1 MARQYAG
8 RGIGELRRSRG
19 RDTVE
24 LPDQDEATLLPKPL
38 EAQQQLFDQFVAVNG
53 NLPGSHPGRPRPPL
67 TGRDVK
73 LIANF
78 VTCALRNDLPH
89 IDVYDA
95 AVIWEKWRKAVVSFR
110 DALKE
115 FPEEHQ
121 ALNVQY
127 VLDYHFGDVCDCLA
141 LALIERGQVADRY
154 CPWKADFFTQ
164 ERLYPES
171 V

>member
-1 MARQYAG
+1 MGRQYAG
-8 RGIGELRRSRG
+8 RGIGELRRARG
-19 RDTVE
+19 RDTVD
-24 LPDQDEATLLPKPL
+24 LPNQDEATLLPKPL
-38 EAQQQLFDQFVAVNG
+38 EAQQQIYDLFVAVNG
-53 NLPGSHPGRPRPPL
+53 NLSGSHPGRPRPPL

-73 LIANF
+73 LISNF

-89 IDVYDA
+89 ANVYDA
-95 AVIWEKWRKAVVSFR
+95 AVIWEKWRQTVTRFR
-110 DALKE
+110 DLLKE
-115 FPEEHQ
+115 FPEDHQ

-127 VLDYHFGDVCDCLA
+127 VLDYHWTDVCDCLS
-141 LALIERGQVADRY
+141 LSMSDPGMVADRY